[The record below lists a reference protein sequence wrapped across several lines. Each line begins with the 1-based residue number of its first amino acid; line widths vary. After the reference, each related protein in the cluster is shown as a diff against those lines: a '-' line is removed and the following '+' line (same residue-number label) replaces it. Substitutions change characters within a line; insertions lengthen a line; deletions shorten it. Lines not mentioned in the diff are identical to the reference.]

1 MATGET
7 VWDRRGGRGPG
18 RKRLCAWRGCLLA
31 FVTCLSP
38 DKHLTKTWQ
47 TPGKHLHQLYACHL
61 TNTCINHTIQVCGG
75 VREWEKEWVW
85 YVYLDRWLEVG
96 QPASER
102 ARGNESARGRGR
114 KERDADGY
122 EGAHV
127 QGARIKGARIKGARV
142 NEWYSQREIKRARER
157 EREKERERV
166 RTGIN
171 NELGPISITCQ
182 C

>member
-1 MATGET
+1 
-7 VWDRRGGRGPG
+7 
-18 RKRLCAWRGCLLA
+18 
-31 FVTCLSP
+31 
-38 DKHLTKTWQ
+38 
-47 TPGKHLHQLYACHL
+47 
-61 TNTCINHTIQVCGG
+61 
-75 VREWEKEWVW
+75 
-85 YVYLDRWLEVG
+85 VG

-127 QGARIKGARIKGARV
+127 QGARIKGARIKGARIKGARV